1 MKPIEFKNMACYLS
15 NGHEELGNE
24 ILLRTIINRYYYYIF
39 LHIRDWIIKL
49 DGREEVRE
57 ILIPTDDVDRK
68 YSIGAHT
75 FLLKYLKEVAIKSK
89 NLRPYDNT
97 LDEITLFLGNLFD
110 NRKKADYKL
119 DVVIT
124 NVDLEDAK
132 ELVNEIEE
140 NLEVLFD
147 TIAQLQGMNKLP
159 NCNRY
164 LK

>member
-1 MKPIEFKNMACYLS
+1 
-15 NGHEELGNE
+15 
-24 ILLRTIINRYYYYIF
+24 
-39 LHIRDWIIKL
+39 
-49 DGREEVRE
+49 
-57 ILIPTDDVDRK
+57 
-68 YSIGAHT
+68 
-75 FLLKYLKEVAIKSK
+75 
-89 NLRPYDNT
+89 

-147 TIAQLQGMNKLP
+147 TIAQLQGMKKLP